1 MGTAAETETKLCN
14 PILHFASWKSMDHT
28 LLMLCY
34 SVNYIMYQG
43 RNMVMGKIF
52 GDGKISDIFK

>member
-14 PILHFASWKSMDHT
+14 PILHFSSWKSMDHT

-34 SVNYIMYQG
+34 SSTYIMYQ
-43 RNMVMGKIF
+43 NMVMGKIF
-52 GDGKISDIFK
+52 GDGNISDIFK